1 MAHELDRLLF
11 WKNRAERLEADLSQ
25 THPAMHGLIRA
36 KLESAKRAEH
46 AAFAILVSAAH
57 SGDPEAIVALDALEC
72 EKRATWAGTRSAR
85 ECVLRADDLR
95 PRFYNMGPHSPH

>member
-1 MAHELDRLLF
+1 MFPAEVGRMAHELDRLLF

-57 SGDPEAIVALDALEC
+57 SGDPEAIVALDALES
-72 EKRATWAGTRSAR
+72 EKRPAWAGTRSA
-85 ECVLRADDLR
+85 A
-95 PRFYNMGPHSPH
+95 